1 MEYYLI
7 MAAIII
13 FLCLTASSVSNK
25 MGIPT
30 LILFIG
36 LGMLFGSE
44 GIGGIQFEDYNFA
57 NYICSFILIY
67 IMFYGGFGVNWKM
80 AKPVA
85 VKAGILSTVGVI
97 LTALLT
103 GLFCYFVLKMALL
116 ESLLLGAVIG
126 STDAAA
132 VFYILKAKKLN
143 LRNGLASLLEIES
156 GSNDPIANI
165 LTIILLGII
174 QGNSSGP
181 IWVVFIM
188 QFLVGAL
195 VGVTLGILSGR
206 GIRRFEKMNEGLD
219 MIFVFAIALL
229 SYAAS
234 NLLGGNGYLS
244 VYITGIIL
252 GNTKI
257 PNKPALVH
265 FFDGVTNLFQMVVFF
280 LLGLLAFPTQV
291 IDYLGPAILVA
302 LFLTFVARPLAV
314 AALLT
319 PFKVSFKE
327 IF

>member
-103 GLFCYFVLKMALL
+103 GLFK
-116 ESLLLGAVIG
+116 ERIG
-126 STDAAA
+126 FIT
-132 VFYILKAKKLN
+132 
-143 LRNGLASLLEIES
+143 RN
-156 GSNDPIANI
+156 
-165 LTIILLGII
+165 
-174 QGNSSGP
+174 
-181 IWVVFIM
+181 
-188 QFLVGAL
+188 
-195 VGVTLGILSGR
+195 
-206 GIRRFEKMNEGLD
+206 
-219 MIFVFAIALL
+219 
-229 SYAAS
+229 
-234 NLLGGNGYLS
+234 
-244 VYITGIIL
+244 
-252 GNTKI
+252 
-257 PNKPALVH
+257 
-265 FFDGVTNLFQMVVFF
+265 
-280 LLGLLAFPTQV
+280 
-291 IDYLGPAILVA
+291 
-302 LFLTFVARPLAV
+302 
-314 AALLT
+314 
-319 PFKVSFKE
+319 
-327 IF
+327 